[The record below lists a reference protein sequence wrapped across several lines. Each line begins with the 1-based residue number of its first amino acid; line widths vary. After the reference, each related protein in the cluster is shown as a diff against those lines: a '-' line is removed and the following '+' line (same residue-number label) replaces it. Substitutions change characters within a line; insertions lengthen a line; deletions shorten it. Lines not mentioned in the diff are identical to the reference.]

1 MQQGQRPR
9 RRPPQTN
16 EPAPRL
22 SPEQAARRRKRQAQR
37 RRALRRYHAFLACM
51 ALLALVAVAGIAL
64 FVTSLLEGAGADA
77 ESVPSAPAVSAARS
91 TPASAAQ
98 PASSEPAPD
107 PNAPADPTLW
117 SLLLTNVSHP
127 LPDGYAPELASV
139 GSNSRNGQQFMDE
152 RVTDAML
159 QMVAAAKSDGVDLV
173 VRSAYRS
180 TQEQASLFNSM
191 KQSYLNQGLSE
202 EQALA
207 ETKKWRNVP
216 GTSEHETGL
225 CADIV
230 GAADLNA
237 DLVPG
242 LSEREWAKWLKEHAA
257 DYGFILRYPEDKTGV
272 TGTSFEPWHYRYVGV
287 EDARKI
293 MSQGVCLEEYLGAA
307 GE

>member
-1 MQQGQRPR
+1 MQQDQQPR
-9 RRPPQTN
+9 RGAAQPGARRPLKPQ
-16 EPAPRL
+16 EV
-22 SPEQAARRRKRQAQR
+22 ARRRKKREQR
-37 RRALRRYHAFLACM
+37 KKALRRYHLFLAGF
-51 ALLALVAVAGIAL
+51 ALLAVALLVGLFFMVKGLAAGG
-64 FVTSLLEGAGADA
+64 EGAKTSPD
-77 ESVPSAPAVSAARS
+77 SVKSSASSAP
-91 TPASAAQ
+91 
-98 PASSEPAPD
+98 PASSAEPEPEPAPD
-107 PNAPADPTLW
+107 PNAPADPALW

-152 RVTDAML
+152 RVADAML
-159 QMVAAAKSDGVDLV
+159 QMVAAAKQDGVDLV

>member
-1 MQQGQRPR
+1 M
-9 RRPPQTN
+9 
-16 EPAPRL
+16 
-22 SPEQAARRRKRQAQR
+22 
-37 RRALRRYHAFLACM
+37 
-51 ALLALVAVAGIAL
+51 
-64 FVTSLLEGAGADA
+64 
-77 ESVPSAPAVSAARS
+77 
-91 TPASAAQ
+91 
-98 PASSEPAPD
+98 
-107 PNAPADPTLW
+107 
-117 SLLLTNVSHP
+117 
-127 LPDGYAPELASV
+127 

-152 RVTDAML
+152 RVADAML
-159 QMVAAAKSDGVDLV
+159 QMVAAAKQDGVDLV

-242 LSEREWAKWLKEHAA
+242 LSEREWAKWLKEHAT

>member
-1 MQQGQRPR
+1 MQQDQQPR
-9 RRPPQTN
+9 RGAAQPGARRPLTPQ
-16 EPAPRL
+16 EV
-22 SPEQAARRRKRQAQR
+22 ARRRKKREQR
-37 RRALRRYHAFLACM
+37 KKALRRYHLFLAGF
-51 ALLALVAVAGIAL
+51 ALLAVALLVGLFFMVKGLAAGG
-64 FVTSLLEGAGADA
+64 EGAKTSPD
-77 ESVPSAPAVSAARS
+77 SVKSSASSAP
-91 TPASAAQ
+91 
-98 PASSEPAPD
+98 PASSAEPEPEPAPD
-107 PNAPADPTLW
+107 PNAPADPALW

-152 RVTDAML
+152 RVADAML
-159 QMVAAAKSDGVDLV
+159 QMVAAAKQDGVDLV

-242 LSEREWAKWLKEHAA
+242 LSEREWAKWRKEHAA

-293 MSQGVCLEEYLGAA
+293 MSQGVCLEDYLGAA

>member
-1 MQQGQRPR
+1 MQQDQQPR
-9 RRPPQTN
+9 RGAAQPGARRPLTPQ
-16 EPAPRL
+16 EV
-22 SPEQAARRRKRQAQR
+22 ARRRKKREQR
-37 RRALRRYHAFLACM
+37 KKALRRYHLFLAGF
-51 ALLALVAVAGIAL
+51 ALLAVALLVGLFFMVKGLAAGG
-64 FVTSLLEGAGADA
+64 EGAKTSPDSVKSGA
-77 ESVPSAPAVSAARS
+77 SSAP
-91 TPASAAQ
+91 
-98 PASSEPAPD
+98 PASSAEPEPEPAPD
-107 PNAPADPTLW
+107 PNAPADPALW

-152 RVTDAML
+152 RVADAML
-159 QMVAAAKSDGVDLV
+159 QMVAAAKQDGVDLV

>member
-1 MQQGQRPR
+1 MQQDQQPR
-9 RRPPQTN
+9 RGAAQPGARRPLTPQ
-16 EPAPRL
+16 EV
-22 SPEQAARRRKRQAQR
+22 ARRRKKREQR
-37 RRALRRYHAFLACM
+37 KKALRRYHLFLAGF
-51 ALLALVAVAGIAL
+51 ALLAVALLVGLFFMVKGLAAGG
-64 FVTSLLEGAGADA
+64 EGAKTSPD
-77 ESVPSAPAVSAARS
+77 SVKSSASSAP
-91 TPASAAQ
+91 
-98 PASSEPAPD
+98 PASSAEPEPEPAPD
-107 PNAPADPTLW
+107 PNAPADPALW

-152 RVTDAML
+152 RVADAML
-159 QMVAAAKSDGVDLV
+159 QMVAAAKQDGVDLV

>member
-1 MQQGQRPR
+1 MQQDQQPR
-9 RRPPQTN
+9 RGAAQPGARRPLTPQ
-16 EPAPRL
+16 EV
-22 SPEQAARRRKRQAQR
+22 ARRRKKREQR
-37 RRALRRYHAFLACM
+37 KKALRRYHLFLAGL
-51 ALLALVAVAGIAL
+51 ALLAAALLAGLFFTIKGLVL
-64 FVTSLLEGAGADA
+64 GAQDA
-77 ESVPSAPAVSAARS
+77 KAPPSAAKSAAPSAP
-91 TPASAAQ
+91 
-98 PASSEPAPD
+98 PASSAEPEPEPEPEPD

-139 GSNSRNGQQFMDE
+139 GRNSRNGQQFMDE

-293 MSQGVCLEEYLGAA
+293 TAQGVCLEEYLGRT
-307 GE
+307 E

>member
-1 MQQGQRPR
+1 MQQDQQPR
-9 RRPPQTN
+9 RGAAQPGARRPLTPQ
-16 EPAPRL
+16 EV
-22 SPEQAARRRKRQAQR
+22 ARRRKKREQR
-37 RRALRRYHAFLACM
+37 KKALRRYHLFLAGL
-51 ALLALVAVAGIAL
+51 ALLAAALLAGLFFTIKGLVL
-64 FVTSLLEGAGADA
+64 GAQDA
-77 ESVPSAPAVSAARS
+77 KAPPSAAKSAAPSAP
-91 TPASAAQ
+91 
-98 PASSEPAPD
+98 PASSAEPEPEPEPEPD

-293 MSQGVCLEEYLGAA
+293 MSQGVCLEDYLGAA